1 MWCHVKNNY
10 FQSCSACW
18 RNKSLESEIYCGRK
32 LIDMTLYQAL
42 AELEKTN
49 AAGALCMI
57 VRSRGSTPRHVT
69 SKMLVYPDGHIMGT
83 VGGGE
88 VENRVIMEALKA
100 IQDKKPRLLE
110 YNMSDPERGDPGVCG
125 GQLEIYVE
133 PIIPKPVLVIVGV
146 GHVGKAV
153 AHLAKWLNFVVAV
166 CDDRPDFSTP
176 ESIPEADIYLPI
188 PLDELSTQLEITP
201 WTYIV
206 LTTRGMDVDVLGL
219 PSLLDSQAGYIGVI
233 GSKRRW
239 AMTTSRLLEAG
250 ISADKLKRIHTPIGL
265 DIHAETPEEIAVS
278 ILAEIIMLR
287 GK

>member
-1 MWCHVKNNY
+1 
-10 FQSCSACW
+10 
-18 RNKSLESEIYCGRK
+18 
-32 LIDMTLYQAL
+32 MTLYQAL
-42 AELEKTN
+42 AELEKANTT
-49 AAGALCMI
+49 GALCMI
-57 VRSRGSTPRHVT
+57 VRSHGSTPRHVT
-69 SKMLVYPDGHIMGT
+69 SKMLVYPDGHIIGT

-88 VENRVIMEALKA
+88 VENRVIEEALKA

-110 YNMSDPERGDPGVCG
+110 YNMSDPDRGDPGVCG

-153 AHLAKWLNFVVAV
+153 THLAKWLNFVVAV
-166 CDDRPDFSTP
+166 CDDRPGFCTP

-188 PLDELSTQLEITP
+188 PLEELSEKFTITP

-206 LTTRGMDVDVLGL
+206 LTTRGMDVDVRGL
-219 PSLLDSQAGYIGVI
+219 PSLISSQVGYIGVI

-239 AMTTSRLLEAG
+239 TMTTQKLLEAG
-250 ISADKLKRIHTPIGL
+250 ITADKLKLIHTPIGL
-265 DIHAETPEEIAVS
+265 NIHAETPEEIAVS
-278 ILAEIIMLR
+278 IMAEIIMLR